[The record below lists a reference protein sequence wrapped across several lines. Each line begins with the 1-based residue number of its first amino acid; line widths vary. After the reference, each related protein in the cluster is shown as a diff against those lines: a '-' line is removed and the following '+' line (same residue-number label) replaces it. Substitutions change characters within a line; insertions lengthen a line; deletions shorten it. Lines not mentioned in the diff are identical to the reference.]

1 MLLELKAA
9 RLSRLKA
16 AKGNSIAQKMNY
28 MTEKRWSGDKRN
40 YERTSRKGHK
50 ERSKGVDLKTWK

>member
-9 RLSRLKA
+9 RLSRLQA

-28 MTEKRWSGDKRN
+28 MTEKRWSGDKRD
-40 YERTSRKGHK
+40 YERTSRNTP
-50 ERSKGVDLKTWK
+50 S